1 MILKILE
8 MKKMKFDYKIFLFI
22 MFLWAMLIIMTGW
35 MTQPMFHAIN
45 GVGFLFI
52 IFYLYLTMK
61 NMKQKKIR
69 LGKEREIQF

>member
-1 MILKILE
+1 
-8 MKKMKFDYKIFLFI
+8 MKFDYKIFLFL

-61 NMKQKKIR
+61 NMVFLEKMTYKR
-69 LGKEREIQF
+69 CVEEEMCEAEE